1 MVRISTN
8 EKNMA
13 VKAQGHSGYRP
24 KGQDIVCS
32 AVSILLYSYAA
43 ELLRLG
49 AKPDIRDDG
58 DVFEIRPGTG
68 KGCRPA
74 YDTVITGLRLLA
86 DEYPQHVCIKE
97 CHSERSEESLFEE
110 NPMPTDPSFQSG

>member
-86 DEYPQHVCIKE
+86 DEYPQHIAL
-97 CHSERSEESLFEE
+97 EEVKH
-110 NPMPTDPSFQSG
+110 G